1 MYEVIDVKVIESRK
15 LTSNPYVN
23 KLILSHSSIE
33 DVIIS
38 KAFLFNQTLLN
49 ELITQFNRKL
59 LTKSEL
65 DAILYDRFDV
75 QSHLNHYH
83 ESTLRTLAQH
93 GYASTQIANMQSNVA
108 FAAKNALIDRHVC
121 LDILSNDSRE
131 EIAQRAKNVYGKLNK
146 YRTKRPQVYEL
157 LKRLDLM
164 YYSFQYDHSSKTCKL
179 TSRIISNRVSYME
192 YPVAQITYDKD
203 YSICITISHFKRK
216 SMSDTLFAIM
226 TKVFDVTRDSIG
238 TLQLS
243 KKHLTLDQV
252 VQLVDFYYKVI
263 N

>member
-1 MYEVIDVKVIESRK
+1 
-15 LTSNPYVN
+15 VN

-83 ESTLRTLAQH
+83 ESTLRTLAQY
-93 GYASTQIANMQSNVA
+93 GYVSTQIANMQSNVA
-108 FAAKNALIDRHVC
+108 FAAKNALIDRHLC
-121 LDILSNDSRE
+121 LDILLNDSRE
-131 EIAQRAKNVYGKLNK
+131 EIAQRAKNVYGKINK

-157 LKRLDLM
+157 LKRLDLL
-164 YYSFQYDHSSKTCKL
+164 YYSFQYDHSSKTCEL
-179 TSRIISNRVSYME
+179 TSRIISNRVSYIE
-192 YPVAQITYDKD
+192 HPVAQIACDKD
-203 YSICITISHFKRK
+203 YSICITISHFRRK

-226 TKVFDVTRDSIG
+226 TKVFDVARDSIG
-238 TLQLS
+238 TLRLS
-243 KKHLTLDQV
+243 KKHLTLEQV

>member
-1 MYEVIDVKVIESRK
+1 V
-15 LTSNPYVN
+15 
-23 KLILSHSSIE
+23 
-33 DVIIS
+33 
-38 KAFLFNQTLLN
+38 FLFNQTLLN
-49 ELITQFNRKL
+49 ELIDQFNRKL

-108 FAAKNALIDRHVC
+108 FSAKNALIDRHLC

-131 EIAQRAKNVYGKLNK
+131 EIAQHAKNVYGKLNK

-157 LKRLDLM
+157 LKRLDLL
-164 YYSFQYDHSSKTCKL
+164 YYSFQYDHSSKTCEL
-179 TSRIISNRVSYME
+179 TSRIISNRVSRIE
-192 YPVAQITYDKD
+192 HPVAQITCDKD
-203 YSICITISHFKRK
+203 YSICITISHFRRK

-238 TLQLS
+238 TLRLS
-243 KKHLTLDQV
+243 KKHLTLEQV
-252 VQLVDFYYKVI
+252 VQLVDFYSIKLLNNAMYI
-263 N
+263 